1 MDAAS
6 IKIIVLIFYLTLLVI
21 VACIWFRLVHAPHG
35 EQYRKI
41 RQQGGYQPRAPDD
54 IRDDDLVQG
63 ALKPNSST

>member
-6 IKIIVLIFYLTLLVI
+6 IKIIVLIFYLTLLVV
-21 VACIWFRLVHAPHG
+21 VACVWFRLVHTPHG

-41 RQQGGYQPRAPDD
+41 RKQGGYQPVAPND
-54 IRDDDLVQG
+54 IDDDLVQG